1 MKKISVSLLLAAS
14 LMFFN
19 ACKKDTAVETAKESE
34 ITSAKA
40 QSNSLTS
47 KSSDKE
53 LELFLTSTRQFNL
66 SAKTITLPLFKGL
79 TASGA
84 ETYYI
89 ITEASSKERAEQ
101 LGVNFSPRLATAK
114 GTKAVQKITYSQ
126 GLVRFKG
133 TVNFAP
139 QRSVTPNATTGF
151 PPIGFAPGSIGDA
164 DYSPLIELPNG
175 TVLNAAQIANNTGVH
190 DRVVTMDMVNKT
202 ATLEIVR
209 GFYEDKEIF
218 YIVTDASADLPA
230 ALEASTFASN
240 LNTAPSIGVSSPSS
254 SRAGIILVVNGQRGI
269 SNPNRQGLE
278 SALMGEGEPLN
289 ILQEE
294 PNNSGSSEY
303 SPLWDAHMMVW
314 TSRGISTGQRKLV
327 TDFDDVSGLF
337 RNGFVEAPSIA
348 SGPANR
354 LLGGLKAT
362 GFVINCPAVAILK

>member
-139 QRSVTPNATTGF
+139 QRSVTPNAT
-151 PPIGFAPGSIGDA
+151 A
-164 DYSPLIELPNG
+164 
-175 TVLNAAQIANNTGVH
+175 
-190 DRVVTMDMVNKT
+190 
-202 ATLEIVR
+202 
-209 GFYEDKEIF
+209 
-218 YIVTDASADLPA
+218 PA
-230 ALEASTFASN
+230 AVKQS
-240 LNTAPSIGVSSPSS
+240 
-254 SRAGIILVVNGQRGI
+254 
-269 SNPNRQGLE
+269 
-278 SALMGEGEPLN
+278 
-289 ILQEE
+289 
-294 PNNSGSSEY
+294 
-303 SPLWDAHMMVW
+303 D
-314 TSRGISTGQRKLV
+314 
-327 TDFDDVSGLF
+327 
-337 RNGFVEAPSIA
+337 VEADTARELMRSRDRD
-348 SGPANR
+348 SR
-354 LLGGLKAT
+354 
-362 GFVINCPAVAILK
+362 